1 MTSLF
6 DVGKSAIQTYRQSLA
21 VTGQNIANLNTDGY
35 VRRQA
40 DLEEISASQSGI
52 TGLANQAGLGVR
64 VADVRRSFDQF
75 LADRKLT
82 ANSGFERLN
91 KYVQQLR
98 RVEDLLLPSE
108 SDLGVQIG
116 NFFRALSDVSAAP
129 ADLAPRAV
137 AIEQGR
143 TLASAFNTT
152 AEQLEQARAS
162 TVARVH
168 DALDGANLLADEL
181 ASVNDRILSSGQSGK
196 SPNALLDLR
205 DRLIGDISA
214 LTDITV
220 SYTDRGV
227 ANITLGNS
235 GVGPSL
241 VTGGASTKL
250 GMLEGSNNLQIVL
263 NPGASNTPTSQV
275 SSGVIA
281 GLSDAFSVI
290 ADIRDKLGALA
301 QQIKA
306 DINAQHRR
314 GVTMDGLAGLDMFS
328 TAGLNVTGSLAN
340 PAALSVETSI
350 TDWRALPRDKLT
362 VTFDQSQ
369 NAWLVT
375 DNAAHVVAKGRQTI
389 KAAGFTLTISGHAV
403 DGNSFIIQPSRDV
416 AASLRFL
423 LTRPQDIAAASP
435 DLVTPAATNKSDA
448 ALDVTRVT
456 APGYPPAKTV
466 ADVFENSLSPI
477 QAKEFLNDSFLATIP
492 AGTDSVSLSSFS
504 RQATA
509 KFHLSG
515 LALGNLTSLSFGRV
529 GSANDGP
536 HQFDIRYGT
545 AYPSDASG
553 TVWQNAADIANMLN
567 KGVLRSAGNLSFAD
581 LGMVA
586 SGAGGSLTVTSATGD
601 FVSTGTSIPSLAT
614 GAGLIT
620 ATVYDAV
627 TASDLQLFTR
637 EGRHLAGAVLTNA
650 QIAEFITDKNGFDEQ
665 ANYDARYLN
674 LVDGAYRGMDMTVS
688 FSGGMY
694 QAEMATGSL
703 AGGVGLVPANAVT
716 ADNVA
721 IAAPNGETY
730 NAAITGGASA
740 EDIAAAINNA
750 ALKGGVRAEAKT
762 RVEIYDIQATGLV
775 SFDLAAENSVPVSVS
790 ADVTASNISN
800 LAVAINKLSDR
811 TGLTA
816 VVSPENDRLILE
828 SIKGADIAISD
839 LLAGSPS
846 FSARMVDVNSLPVSG
861 SSSLTLN
868 SAGVSGRIDSARFSG
883 AVNLVSSGSFSLTS
897 LTGTVN
903 AAQNPMRGGNVA
915 VSSNATGNSKQVR
928 YNAAES
934 VESGDAALDGSKA
947 VAPAASY
954 SLTVP
959 SSDNLV
965 SFSATVFATDL
976 PDISAKAVA
985 TKLAEILRETAPIAS
1000 LSANEPATKAQVTSF
1015 SFARTEAVVPADDT
1029 VTVKINGVDVPVDLA
1044 DIDGSNT
1051 PASNGGDVAA
1061 AIVRAVNAADLGIT
1075 ATVSGTLPQTGVTLT
1090 ANKPGVGFTV
1100 NTFRFD
1106 DLNEIVAQPQFALVE
1121 DVPSRALP
1129 EDGTV
1134 VTVNFGAQ
1142 TYRLEMQDGEIH
1154 VTGDEA
1160 GRVTAYLDSAN
1171 KLQIFGG
1178 GSLAGQPIVLAS
1190 DNEVSGN
1197 SAAAARFGLIAPI
1210 SRLAGQQL
1218 TLAPGLP
1225 DLALTFDS
1233 TVVTVSLDAAGVV
1246 TTVPAT
1252 VAGLTVRWDAATP
1265 TTGRLIAEYDS
1276 KLHSLTITTPQDA
1289 LGFKVTDREIRLQDD
1304 VIKVAST
1311 DNRAFALSASATSL
1325 AATQVKLDN
1334 LPQEDLLVFVTGGGA
1349 RTIGAEFS
1357 LPVTKPDLTRYEIHA
1372 IGNDGNLVEI
1382 WDADTG
1388 HSIAT
1393 RVISGDKQARYSE
1406 FEFLLHGKAAD
1417 GDVFTLQQDAVGT
1430 GDGRNINRI
1439 IDLREGDGKIGGFQA
1454 IFGAMIA
1461 EIGASVQSAKIAA
1474 ETNEESLMA
1483 AREAESEFSGVN
1495 LDSEAAA
1502 LIEFQ
1507 QAYQASARILSTA
1520 RELFQSLM
1528 EVV

>member
-6 DVGKSAIQTYRQSLA
+6 DVGKTAIQTYRQSLA

-40 DLEEISASQSGI
+40 DLEEISGSQSGI

-64 VADVRRSFDQF
+64 VADVRRAFDQF

-82 ANSGFERLN
+82 ANSGFERMD

-108 SDLGVQIG
+108 SDLGAQIG

-143 TLASAFNTT
+143 SLASAFNTT

-168 DALDGANLLADEL
+168 DALDGANLLAEEL
-181 ASVNDRILSSGQSGK
+181 ASVNERILSSGQSGK

-205 DRLIGDISA
+205 DRLIVDISA

-235 GVGPSL
+235 GVGPSM
-241 VTGGASTKL
+241 VAGGTSTKL
-250 GMLEGSNNLQIVL
+250 GVLEGSNNLHIVL
-263 NPGASNTPTSQV
+263 NPGSSNTPTSQV
-275 SSGVIA
+275 SAGVIA
-281 GLSDAFSVI
+281 GLSDAYSVVTE
-290 ADIRDKLGALA
+290 IRKKLGALA
-301 QQIKA
+301 RQIA
-306 DINAQHRR
+306 TDVNAQHRR

-328 TAGLNVTGSLAN
+328 TAGLIITGSGVNSAE
-340 PAALSVETSI
+340 LSVEYSI
-350 TDWRALPRDKLT
+350 ADWEALPSDELT
-362 VTFDQSQ
+362 VTFDQSR
-369 NAWLVT
+369 NSWLVKDSAEQVLASGQKT
-375 DNAAHVVAKGRQTI
+375 LNAP
-389 KAAGFTLTISGHAV
+389 GFTLTINGNAV
-403 DGNSFIIQPSRDV
+403 DGNSFVVQPSRDI

-435 DLVTPAATNKSDA
+435 DLVTPATTNSSDA
-448 ALDVTRVT
+448 SLDMTRV
-456 APGYPPAKTV
+456 AAVSYPPAKAI

-477 QAKEFLNDSFLATIP
+477 QAKDFLRDSFLATIP
-492 AGTDSVSLSSFS
+492 AGTDSVTLSSFS
-504 RQATA
+504 QQATA

-515 LALGNLTSLSFGRV
+515 LALQNLASLNFGRV
-529 GSANDGP
+529 GSENDGP
-536 HQFDIRYGT
+536 HQFDIRFGT

-553 TVWQNAADIANMLN
+553 AVWQNAADIANFLN
-567 KGVLRSAGNLSFAD
+567 NGVLRSADNLSLAD

-586 SGAGGSLTVTSATGD
+586 SGAGGSLTITSATGD
-601 FVSTGTSIPSLAT
+601 FVSTGTTTPSLST
-614 GAGLIT
+614 GAGLVT

-650 QIAEFITDKNGFDEQ
+650 QIAEFITDENGFDGQ

-674 LVDGAYRGMDMTVS
+674 LVDGAYRDMEMALS

-694 QAEMATGSL
+694 QSETVSASVT
-703 AGGVGLVPANAVT
+703 GGVGLVPANAVT
-716 ADNVA
+716 ADNMT

-730 NAAITGGASA
+730 TAAITGGSSA
-740 EDIAAAINNA
+740 EHIAAAINSA

-790 ADVTASNISN
+790 ADVTSSNVSN
-800 LAVAINKLSDR
+800 LAVAINKFSDR
-811 TGLTA
+811 TGVTA

-846 FSARMVDVNSLPVSG
+846 FSARMVDMNSLPVTG
-861 SSSLTLN
+861 GSSLTLN
-868 SAGVSGRIDSARFSG
+868 STGVSGRIDSARFSG
-883 AVNLVSSGSFSLTS
+883 AVILVSSGNFSLTS
-897 LTGTVN
+897 SIGTVN
-903 AAQNPMRGGNVA
+903 AAQNPMRGGNVV
-915 VSSNATGNSKQVR
+915 VSSNATGNSKEVR
-928 YNAAES
+928 YDTAEV

-947 VAPAASY
+947 VAPTASY

-965 SFSATVFATDL
+965 SFSATVAATDL
-976 PDISAKAVA
+976 ADISAKAVA
-985 TKLAEILRETAPIAS
+985 AKLAEVLRETAPIAS
-1000 LSANEPATKAQVTSF
+1000 LSANEPATQAQVTSF

-1029 VTVKINGVDVPVDLA
+1029 VTVKINGIDVPVDLT

-1051 PASNGGDVAA
+1051 PASNGSDVTA

-1075 ATVSGTLPQTGVTLT
+1075 ATTSGTLPQTGVTLT
-1090 ANKPGVGFTV
+1090 ANKPGFGFTV
-1100 NTFRFD
+1100 NAFHFD
-1106 DLNEIVAQPQFALVE
+1106 DLNETFAQPQFSLVE

-1129 EDGTV
+1129 EDGMGITI
-1134 VTVNFGAQ
+1134 NFGVQ
-1142 TYRLEMQDGEIH
+1142 TYRLEMQDSEIL
-1154 VTGDEA
+1154 VRGDEA

-1171 KLQIFGG
+1171 KLQIFGS
-1178 GSLAGQPIVLAS
+1178 GSLAGQAIVLAS

-1197 SAAAARFGLIAPI
+1197 STAAARFGLTAPV

-1218 TLAPGLP
+1218 TLAAGLN
-1225 DLALTFDS
+1225 DLSLTFDS
-1233 TVVTVSLDAAGVV
+1233 TAVTVSLDSNGVV
-1246 TTVPAT
+1246 TTVPTT
-1252 VAGLTVRWDAATP
+1252 VAGLTLRWEAATS
-1265 TTGRLIAEYDS
+1265 TTGRLVAEYDS
-1276 KLHSLTITTPQDA
+1276 TLHSLTITTPQDA
-1289 LGFKVTDREIRLQDD
+1289 LGFKVTDREIGLQND
-1304 VIKVAST
+1304 VIKVVST
-1311 DNRAFALSASATSL
+1311 DNRAFEISASATSV
-1325 AATQVKLDN
+1325 AGKQVKLVN

-1349 RTIGAEFS
+1349 RSIGAEYS
-1357 LPVTKPDLTRYEIHA
+1357 LPVTKPDLTSYEIRA
-1372 IGNDGNLVEI
+1372 VGNDGNLIEI
-1382 WDADTG
+1382 WDGDTG

-1393 RVISGDKQARYSE
+1393 RVISGDQRTRYGE
-1406 FEFLLHGKAAD
+1406 FEFQLHGKAAD
-1417 GDVFTLQQDAVGT
+1417 GDAFTLQQDVIGT
-1430 GDGRNINRI
+1430 GDSRNINRI
-1439 IDLREGDGKIGGFQA
+1439 IELREGDGKIGGFQA
-1454 IFGAMIA
+1454 LFGAMIA
-1461 EIGASVQSAKIAA
+1461 ELGASVQSAKIAA

-1483 AREAESEFSGVN
+1483 AREAESEFSGVS